1 MVLSGVACSTS
12 SNLNLTCAG
21 HYEYDARK
29 IKDSVGKF
37 SDLGAPGQGLGG
49 TTHGVGWG
57 RANYHPGKGA
67 GDLTDAG
74 VSQILF
80 K

>member
-1 MVLSGVACSTS
+1 MAQKSRAKACLFS
-12 SNLNLTCAG
+12 AG

-29 IKDSVGKF
+29 IKDSVGRF
-37 SDLGAPGQGLGG
+37 SELGAPGEGLGG

-57 RANYHPGKGA
+57 RANYHPGKTA

-74 VSQILF
+74 VSQKGGVI
-80 K
+80 